1 MGYKIFLQ
9 NIDLT
14 LSSDVSWGK
23 PFSGVTMHTF
33 ESHIRNVPDFP
44 KPGILFKD
52 ITPLLQDRFSEVI
65 EAMSEGIDWDK
76 IDHVVGIESR
86 GFILGAAMAQLKG
99 KGFIPMRKKGKLP
112 PPIIAETYT
121 LEYGTDT
128 LEMIQNETAGR
139 VVLVDDVL
147 ATGGTL
153 RAAMKLCEKNHLEVK
168 SMALLINLTF
178 LNKFKEEGLPVVS
191 VLNY

>member
-1 MGYKIFLQ
+1 
-9 NIDLT
+9 
-14 LSSDVSWGK
+14 
-23 PFSGVTMHTF
+23 MHSF

-52 ITPLLQDRFSEVI
+52 ITPLLQERFHEVV
-65 EAMSEGIDWDK
+65 EAMASTIKWEEIDYV
-76 IDHVVGIESR
+76 IGIESR
-86 GFILGAAMAQLKG
+86 GFILGAAMATLKG
-99 KGFIPMRKKGKLP
+99 KGFIPVRKKGKLP
-112 PPIIAETYT
+112 PPVIAESYT

-128 LEMIQNETAGR
+128 LEMIVNQNPGR

-153 RAAMKLCEKNHLEVK
+153 KAVMNLCQKNQFDVK
-168 SMALLINLTF
+168 ALSLLINLTF
-178 LNKFKEEGLPVVS
+178 LNKFTEEGYPVHS

>member
-1 MGYKIFLQ
+1 
-9 NIDLT
+9 
-14 LSSDVSWGK
+14 
-23 PFSGVTMHTF
+23 MHPF

-44 KPGILFKD
+44 KAGVMFKD
-52 ITPLLQDRFSEVI
+52 ITPLLQERFQEVI
-65 EAMSEGIDWDK
+65 HAMSQNIDWNKVDY
-76 IDHVVGIESR
+76 VVGIEAR
-86 GFILGAAMAQLKG
+86 GFVLGAAMAQLKG

-112 PPIIAETYT
+112 PPVIAESYA

-128 LEMIQNETAGR
+128 LEMIQSDKPGR

-153 RAAMKLCEKNHLEVK
+153 RAAMKLCQKNKLDVVAM
-168 SMALLINLTF
+168 SLLINLTF

-191 VLNY
+191 TLNY

>member
-1 MGYKIFLQ
+1 
-9 NIDLT
+9 
-14 LSSDVSWGK
+14 
-23 PFSGVTMHTF
+23 MHSF

-44 KPGILFKD
+44 KPGIVFKD
-52 ITPLLQDRFSEVI
+52 ITPLLQERFPEVI
-65 EAMSEGIDWDK
+65 EAMSLGINWNEVDF
-76 IDHVVGIESR
+76 VVGIESR

-112 PPIIAETYT
+112 PPVIAETYT

-128 LEMIQNETAGR
+128 LEMIKEERPAR
-139 VVLVDDVL
+139 IVLVDDVL

-153 RAAMKLCEKNHLEVK
+153 RAAASLCMKNKLEVK
-168 SMALLINLTF
+168 AMSLLINLTF
-178 LNKFKEEGLPVVS
+178 LNKFKEEGLPVHS

>member
-1 MGYKIFLQ
+1 
-9 NIDLT
+9 
-14 LSSDVSWGK
+14 
-23 PFSGVTMHTF
+23 MHPF

-44 KPGILFKD
+44 KAGIIFKD
-52 ITPLLQDRFSEVI
+52 ITPLLQDRLSEVVA
-65 EAMSEGIDWDK
+65 AMCADIDWNEVDY
-76 IDHVVGIESR
+76 VVGIEAR
-86 GFILGAAMAQLKG
+86 GFVLGAAMAQLKG

-112 PPIIAETYT
+112 PPVIAETYT

-128 LEMIQNETAGR
+128 LEMIQNQKPGR

-153 RAAMKLCEKNHLEVK
+153 RAGMKLCEKNKLEVK
-168 SMALLINLTF
+168 ALALLINLTF
-178 LNKFKEEGLPVVS
+178 LNKFKEDGLPVKS

>member
-1 MGYKIFLQ
+1 
-9 NIDLT
+9 
-14 LSSDVSWGK
+14 
-23 PFSGVTMHTF
+23 MHPF
-33 ESHIRNVPDFP
+33 ESHIRNIPDFP
-44 KPGILFKD
+44 KQGIIFKD
-52 ITPLLQDRFSEVI
+52 ITPLLQERFHEVI
-65 EAMSEGIDWDK
+65 EAMSQGIDWSQVDY
-76 IDHVVGIESR
+76 VVGIESR

-112 PPIIAETYT
+112 PPVIAETYA

-128 LEMIQNETAGR
+128 LEMIKEEKPGR

-153 RAAMKLCEKNHLEVK
+153 RAAASLCAKNKLEVK
-168 SMALLINLTF
+168 AMSLLINLTF

>member
-1 MGYKIFLQ
+1 
-9 NIDLT
+9 
-14 LSSDVSWGK
+14 
-23 PFSGVTMHTF
+23 MHSF
-33 ESHIRNVPDFP
+33 ESNIRNIPDFP
-44 KPGILFKD
+44 KPGIIFKD
-52 ITPLLQDRFSEVI
+52 ISPLLQERFSEVI
-65 EAMSEGIDWDK
+65 EAMSQGIDWSQVDF
-76 IDHVVGIESR
+76 VVGIESR

-112 PPIIAETYT
+112 PPVISETYD

-128 LEMIQNETAGR
+128 LEMIKEEKFGR

-153 RAAMKLCEKNHLEVK
+153 KAAASLCVKNKLEVK
-168 SMALLINLTF
+168 AMAILINLTF
-178 LNKFKEEGLPVVS
+178 LNKFKEEGLPLFS

>member
-1 MGYKIFLQ
+1 
-9 NIDLT
+9 
-14 LSSDVSWGK
+14 
-23 PFSGVTMHTF
+23 MHSF

-52 ITPLLQDRFSEVI
+52 ITPLLQERFHEVI
-65 EAMSEGIDWDK
+65 ESMASTIKWDEIDY
-76 IDHVVGIESR
+76 VVGIESR
-86 GFILGAAMAQLKG
+86 GFILGAAMATLKG
-99 KGFIPMRKKGKLP
+99 KGFIPVRKKGKLP
-112 PPIIAETYT
+112 PPIIAESYT

-128 LEMIQNETAGR
+128 LEMIVNQIPGR

-153 RAAMKLCEKNHLEVK
+153 KAVMNLCQKNQFEVK
-168 SMALLINLTF
+168 ALSLLINLTF
-178 LNKFKEEGLPVVS
+178 LNKFIEEGHPVHS

>member
-1 MGYKIFLQ
+1 
-9 NIDLT
+9 
-14 LSSDVSWGK
+14 
-23 PFSGVTMHTF
+23 MHSF
-33 ESHIRNVPDFP
+33 ESHIRNIQDFP
-44 KPGILFKD
+44 KQGIIFKD
-52 ITPLLQDRFSEVI
+52 ITPLLQERFSEVI
-65 EAMSEGIDWDK
+65 EAMSQGIDWSQ
-76 IDHVVGIESR
+76 IDYVVGIESR

-112 PPIIAETYT
+112 PPVIAETYA

-128 LEMIQNETAGR
+128 LEMIKEEKPGR

-153 RAAMKLCEKNHLEVK
+153 RAAANLCAKNKLDVK
-168 SMALLINLTF
+168 AMSLLINLTF

>member
-1 MGYKIFLQ
+1 
-9 NIDLT
+9 
-14 LSSDVSWGK
+14 
-23 PFSGVTMHTF
+23 MHPF

-52 ITPLLQDRFSEVI
+52 ISPLLQERFSEVI
-65 EAMSEGIDWDK
+65 EAMSQNINWDQIDY
-76 IDHVVGIESR
+76 VVGIEAR

-112 PPIIAETYT
+112 PPVIAETYA

-128 LEMIQNETAGR
+128 LEMLQHEAGGR

-153 RAAMKLCEKNHLEVK
+153 RAAMKLCEKNKLQVK

-178 LNKFKEEGLPVVS
+178 LNQFKQEGLPVVS

>member
-1 MGYKIFLQ
+1 
-9 NIDLT
+9 
-14 LSSDVSWGK
+14 
-23 PFSGVTMHTF
+23 MHSF
-33 ESHIRNVPDFP
+33 ESHIRNIPDFP
-44 KPGILFKD
+44 KQGIIFKD
-52 ITPLLQDRFSEVI
+52 ITPLLQERFSEVI
-65 EAMSEGIDWDK
+65 EAMSQGIDWSQVDY
-76 IDHVVGIESR
+76 VVGIESR

-112 PPIIAETYT
+112 PPVIAETYS

-128 LEMIQNETAGR
+128 LEMIKEEKPAR

-153 RAAMKLCEKNHLEVK
+153 RAAASLCAKNKLDVK
-168 SMALLINLTF
+168 AMSLLINLTF